1 MSPDPAAVPHASS
14 VTADRSSVIARWPAL
29 TAALLTSVVGLLI
42 ALDPHTW
49 ATPGIGWIGV
59 AMVVVG
65 CGLALVTALQGSR
78 SVSRIVAVVAAL
90 VPAAVLLSFIAL
102 LLKSG
107 D

>member
-1 MSPDPAAVPHASS
+1 M
-14 VTADRSSVIARWPAL
+14 IARWPAL
-29 TAALLTSVVGLLI
+29 TAALLTSVVGLFI

-49 ATPGIGWIGV
+49 ATPRVGWIGV

-65 CGLALVTALQGSR
+65 CGLALATALRGSR
-78 SVSRIVAVVAAL
+78 SVTRIVAAVAAL
-90 VPAAVLLSFIAL
+90 VPAAVLLFFTAL